1 LKFFFCDFILFIYYK
16 GKGERYPAD
25 SIAVLENWFLNTKKN
40 KVPMQEKQELARC
53 TNLTTRQVSY
63 WIHNR
68 SKKEKLKDKVI
79 IEKRNRL
86 GKKNKNILLNY
97 FKETNKSPGKIE
109 ICLLARN
116 TGLSEKKI
124 KYWFDQKRTAN

>member
-1 LKFFFCDFILFIYYK
+1 MYEFNNTTSFLLDTQPFKK
-16 GKGERYPAD
+16 RKAERQSD
-25 SIAVLENWFLNTKKN
+25 HK
-40 KVPMQEKQELARC
+40 
-53 TNLTTRQVSY
+53 
-63 WIHNR
+63 
-68 SKKEKLKDKVI
+68 
-79 IEKRNRL
+79 KRNRL

>member
-16 GKGERYPAD
+16 EKGERYPAD

-40 KVPMQEKQELARC
+40 KVLMQEKQELARC

-79 IEKRNRL
+79 I
-86 GKKNKNILLNY
+86 KK
-97 FKETNKSPGKIE
+97 E
-109 ICLLARN
+109 IV
-116 TGLSEKKI
+116 
-124 KYWFDQKRTAN
+124 